1 MSNSQQPPAREPPAS
16 IWFRPTA
23 AWAALVLLALA
34 TLDAAYRPL
43 DALNTP
49 LNLAIAAIMVILLWL
64 FLMDLVGSAT
74 LIRLIAAAGLL
85 WLSFMFALT
94 FSDYLFRMC
103 DRSSSGQSAFCIVQN
118 INRGVF

>member
-1 MSNSQQPPAREPPAS
+1 MSNSQEPPAREQLARIWLRPA
-16 IWFRPTA
+16 A
-23 AWAALVLLALA
+23 VWAALVLLVVA

-49 LNLAIAAIMVILLWL
+49 LNLAIAGIMVILLWWL
-64 FLMDLVGSAT
+64 LMDLIGSAT

-94 FSDYLFRMC
+94 FSDYLFRAC
-103 DRSSSGQSAFCIVQN
+103 DRSSSGQSALCVVQN
-118 INRGVF
+118 IDGRVF